1 MLQEDMK
8 KLIKN
13 ILNEETEGLRE
24 RFIRSA
30 ESLPYI
36 IESIVDTNL
45 ISGVE
50 VDNITFDERY
60 TEIAGD
66 IIITSWHEDPDLFE
80 FTQQLRR
87 IDGELDKVLLK
98 YSFKDN
104 GSFGRNT
111 GKYNN
116 LMWYFIGCEWSS
128 DNQFILKMTYAFR
141 QEEYDED

>member
-1 MLQEDMK
+1 MK
-8 KLIKN
+8 NLIKN
-13 ILNEETEGLRE
+13 ILNEETGDLRE
-24 RFIRSA
+24 RFVRSA
-30 ESLPYI
+30 ESIPYI
-36 IESIVDTNL
+36 VESIVDTNL
-45 ISGVE
+45 INGVE
-50 VDNITFDERY
+50 VENITFDEKY
-60 TEIAGD
+60 TEISGD
-66 IIITSWHEDPDLFE
+66 LVITSWNEDPDLFE

-128 DNQFILKMTYAFR
+128 DNNFILKVKYAFR

>member
-1 MLQEDMK
+1 MK
-8 KLIKN
+8 NLIKN

-30 ESLPYI
+30 ESIPYI
-36 IESIVDTNL
+36 IESIVDTN
-45 ISGVE
+45 IINGVE
-50 VDNITFDERY
+50 VQNITFDGRY
-60 TEIAGD
+60 NEIAGD
-66 IIITSWHEDPDLFE
+66 IILTSYHEDPDLFE

-87 IDGELDKVLLK
+87 IDKELDKVLLN

-141 QEEYDED
+141 QEEYDEE

>member
-1 MLQEDMK
+1 MK
-8 KLIKN
+8 DLIKN

-24 RFIRSA
+24 KFIRSA
-30 ESLPYI
+30 ESIPYI
-36 IESIVDTNL
+36 VESIVDTNL
-45 ISGVE
+45 INGVE

-111 GKYNN
+111 DKYNN

-141 QEEYDED
+141 QEEYDEE

>member
-1 MLQEDMK
+1 MK
-8 KLIKN
+8 NLIKN
-13 ILNEETEGLRE
+13 ILNEETEGLRK

-30 ESLPYI
+30 ESIPYI
-36 IESIVDTNL
+36 VESIVDTNL
-45 ISGVE
+45 INGVE
-50 VDNITFDERY
+50 VENITFDEKY

-66 IIITSWHEDPDLFE
+66 IIVTSWHEDPDLYE

-87 IDGELDKVLLK
+87 VDNELDKVLLK

-111 GKYNN
+111 DKYNN

-128 DNQFILKMTYAFR
+128 DNNFILKVKYAFR

>member
-1 MLQEDMK
+1 M
-8 KLIKN
+8 
-13 ILNEETEGLRE
+13 ETES
-24 RFIRSA
+24 IT
-30 ESLPYI
+30 YI
-36 IESIVDTNL
+36 VESIVDTNL
-45 ISGVE
+45 INGVE
-50 VDNITFDERY
+50 VENITFDEKY

-66 IIITSWHEDPDLFE
+66 IIVTSWNEDPDLYE

-87 IDGELDKVLLK
+87 VDNELDKVLLK

-128 DNQFILKMTYAFR
+128 DNNFILKVKYAFR

>member
-1 MLQEDMK
+1 MK
-8 KLIKN
+8 NLIKN

-30 ESLPYI
+30 ESIPYI
-36 IESIVDTNL
+36 IESIVDTN
-45 ISGVE
+45 IINGVE
-50 VDNITFDERY
+50 VQNITFDGRY
-60 TEIAGD
+60 NEIAGD

>member
-1 MLQEDMK
+1 MK
-8 KLIKN
+8 DLIKN
-13 ILNEETEGLRE
+13 ILNEETESLRE

-30 ESLPYI
+30 KSIPYI
-36 IESIVDTNL
+36 IESIVDTN
-45 ISGVE
+45 IINGVE
-50 VDNITFDERY
+50 VENITFDEKY

-66 IIITSWHEDPDLFE
+66 IIITSWNEDPDLYE

-87 IDGELDKVLLK
+87 IDNELDKVLLK

-104 GSFGRNT
+104 GSFGGNI

-128 DNQFILKMTYAFR
+128 NNEFILKMRYAFR

>member
-1 MLQEDMK
+1 MK
-8 KLIKN
+8 DLIKD

-24 RFIRSA
+24 KFIRSA
-30 ESLPYI
+30 ESIPYI
-36 IESIVDTNL
+36 VESIVDTNL
-45 ISGVE
+45 INGVE

>member
-1 MLQEDMK
+1 MK

-24 RFIRSA
+24 KFIRSA
-30 ESLPYI
+30 ESIPYI
-36 IESIVDTNL
+36 VESIVDTNL
-45 ISGVE
+45 INGVE
-50 VDNITFDERY
+50 VQNITFDERY

-141 QEEYDED
+141 QEEYDEE

>member
-1 MLQEDMK
+1 MK
-8 KLIKN
+8 DLIKN

-24 RFIRSA
+24 KFIRSA
-30 ESLPYI
+30 ESIPYI
-36 IESIVDTNL
+36 VESIVDTNL
-45 ISGVE
+45 INGVE

-141 QEEYDED
+141 QEEYDEE

>member
-1 MLQEDMK
+1 MK
-8 KLIKN
+8 SLIKN
-13 ILNEETEGLRE
+13 ILNEENGDKRE

-36 IESIVDTNL
+36 IESLVDTNL
-45 ISGVE
+45 INGVE
-50 VDNITFDERY
+50 VENITFDERY

-66 IIITSWHEDPDLFE
+66 IILTSWHEDPDLYE

-87 IDGELDKVLLK
+87 VDHELDKVLLK

-104 GSFGRNT
+104 GSFGKNT

-128 DNQFILKMTYAFR
+128 DNNFILKIKYAFR
-141 QEEYDED
+141 QEDYDED

>member
-1 MLQEDMK
+1 MK

-24 RFIRSA
+24 KFIRST
-30 ESLPYI
+30 ESVPYI

-45 ISGVE
+45 INGVE
-50 VDNITFDERY
+50 VQNITFDERY
-60 TEIAGD
+60 NEIAGD
-66 IIITSWHEDPDLFE
+66 LLITSWNEDPDLLE

-87 IDGELDKVLLK
+87 IDNELDKVLLK
-98 YSFKDN
+98 YSFKVD
-104 GSFGRNT
+104 GSFGGNT

-128 DNQFILKMTYAFR
+128 DNQFILKMRYAFR
-141 QEEYDED
+141 QEEYDEN

>member
-1 MLQEDMK
+1 MK
-8 KLIKN
+8 NLIKN

-24 RFIRSA
+24 RFVRSA
-30 ESLPYI
+30 ESIPYI
-36 IESIVDTNL
+36 VESIVDTNL
-45 ISGVE
+45 INGVE
-50 VDNITFDERY
+50 VENITFDEKY

-66 IIITSWHEDPDLFE
+66 IIVTSWNEDPDLYE

-87 IDGELDKVLLK
+87 VDNELDKVLLK

-111 GKYNN
+111 DKYNN

-128 DNQFILKMTYAFR
+128 DNNFTLKVKYAFR
-141 QEEYDED
+141 QEDYDED

>member
-1 MLQEDMK
+1 MK
-8 KLIKN
+8 NLIKN

-30 ESLPYI
+30 ESIPYI
-36 IESIVDTNL
+36 VESTVDTN
-45 ISGVE
+45 IINGIE
-50 VDNITFDERY
+50 VQNITFDGRY
-60 TEIAGD
+60 NEIAGD
-66 IIITSWHEDPDLFE
+66 IILTSYHEDPDLFE

-87 IDGELDKVLLK
+87 IDKELDKVLLN
-98 YSFKDN
+98 YSFKSN

-141 QEEYDED
+141 QEEYDEE

>member
-1 MLQEDMK
+1 MK
-8 KLIKN
+8 NLIKN

-24 RFIRSA
+24 KFIRSA
-30 ESLPYI
+30 ESIPYI

-45 ISGVE
+45 INGVE
-50 VDNITFDERY
+50 VQNITFDGRY
-60 TEIAGD
+60 NEIAGD

>member
-1 MLQEDMK
+1 MK
-8 KLIKN
+8 NLIKN

-30 ESLPYI
+30 ESIPYI
-36 IESIVDTNL
+36 VESIVDTN
-45 ISGVE
+45 IINGVE
-50 VDNITFDERY
+50 VQNITFDERY

>member
-1 MLQEDMK
+1 MK
-8 KLIKN
+8 DLIKD

-141 QEEYDED
+141 QEEYDEE

>member
-1 MLQEDMK
+1 MK
-8 KLIKN
+8 NLIKN

-24 RFIRSA
+24 KFIRSA
-30 ESLPYI
+30 ESIPYI
-36 IESIVDTNL
+36 VESIVDTNL
-45 ISGVE
+45 INGVE
-50 VDNITFDERY
+50 VQNITFDGRY
-60 TEIAGD
+60 NEIAGD
-66 IIITSWHEDPDLFE
+66 IILTSWHEDPDLFE

-87 IDGELDKVLLK
+87 IDKELDKVLLN

-128 DNQFILKMTYAFR
+128 DTQFILKMTYAFR
-141 QEEYDED
+141 QEEYDEE

>member
-1 MLQEDMK
+1 MK
-8 KLIKN
+8 NLIKN

-30 ESLPYI
+30 ESIPYI
-36 IESIVDTNL
+36 VESTVDTN
-45 ISGVE
+45 IINGIE
-50 VDNITFDERY
+50 VQNITFDGRY
-60 TEIAGD
+60 NEIAGD
-66 IIITSWHEDPDLFE
+66 IIITSWHEDPDLFA

-98 YSFKDN
+98 YSFKSN
-104 GSFGRNT
+104 GSFNKNT

>member
-1 MLQEDMK
+1 MK

-24 RFIRSA
+24 KFIRST
-30 ESLPYI
+30 ESVPYI
-36 IESIVDTNL
+36 IESNVDTNL
-45 ISGVE
+45 INGVE
-50 VDNITFDERY
+50 VQNITFDERY
-60 TEIAGD
+60 NEIAGD
-66 IIITSWHEDPDLFE
+66 LLITSWNEDPDLFE

-87 IDGELDKVLLK
+87 IDNELDKVLLK
-98 YSFKDN
+98 YSFKFD

-128 DNQFILKMTYAFR
+128 DNQFILKMRYAFR
-141 QEEYDED
+141 QEEYDEN

>member
-1 MLQEDMK
+1 MK
-8 KLIKN
+8 DLIKD

-24 RFIRSA
+24 KFIRSA
-30 ESLPYI
+30 ESIPYI
-36 IESIVDTNL
+36 VESIVDTNL
-45 ISGVE
+45 INGVE

-111 GKYNN
+111 DKYNN

-141 QEEYDED
+141 QEEYDEE

>member
-1 MLQEDMK
+1 MK
-8 KLIKN
+8 DLIKD

-24 RFIRSA
+24 KFIRSA
-30 ESLPYI
+30 ESIPYI
-36 IESIVDTNL
+36 VESIVDTNL
-45 ISGVE
+45 INGVE

-98 YSFKDN
+98 YSFKSN
-104 GSFGRNT
+104 GSFGKNT

-128 DNQFILKMTYAFR
+128 DNEFILKMTYAFR

>member
-1 MLQEDMK
+1 MK
-8 KLIKN
+8 NLIKY

-24 RFIRSA
+24 KFIRSA
-30 ESLPYI
+30 ESIPYI

-45 ISGVE
+45 INGVE
-50 VDNITFDERY
+50 VQNITFDGRY
-60 TEIAGD
+60 NEIAGD
-66 IIITSWHEDPDLFE
+66 IILTSWHEDPDLFE

-87 IDGELDKVLLK
+87 IDKELDKVLLN

-141 QEEYDED
+141 QEEYDEE

>member
-1 MLQEDMK
+1 MK
-8 KLIKN
+8 DLIKN

-24 RFIRSA
+24 KFIRSA
-30 ESLPYI
+30 ESIPYI
-36 IESIVDTNL
+36 VESIVDTNL
-45 ISGVE
+45 INGVE

-104 GSFGRNT
+104 GSFGKNT

-141 QEEYDED
+141 QEEYDEE

>member
-1 MLQEDMK
+1 MK
-8 KLIKN
+8 NLIKN

-24 RFIRSA
+24 KFIRSA
-30 ESLPYI
+30 ESIPYI

-45 ISGVE
+45 INGVE
-50 VDNITFDERY
+50 VQNITFDGRY
-60 TEIAGD
+60 NEIAGD
-66 IIITSWHEDPDLFE
+66 IILTSYHEDPDLFE

-87 IDGELDKVLLK
+87 IDKELDIVLLN
-98 YSFKDN
+98 YSFKSN

-141 QEEYDED
+141 QEEYDEE

>member
-1 MLQEDMK
+1 MK
-8 KLIKN
+8 NLIKN

-24 RFIRSA
+24 RFVRSA
-30 ESLPYI
+30 ESIPYI
-36 IESIVDTNL
+36 VESIVDTNL
-45 ISGVE
+45 INGVE
-50 VDNITFDERY
+50 VENITFDEKY

-66 IIITSWHEDPDLFE
+66 IIVTSWNEDPDLYE

-87 IDGELDKVLLK
+87 VDNELDKVLLK

-104 GSFGRNT
+104 GSFGSNT
-111 GKYNN
+111 DKYNN

-128 DNQFILKMTYAFR
+128 DNNFILKVKYAFR

>member
-1 MLQEDMK
+1 MK
-8 KLIKN
+8 NLIKD

-24 RFIRSA
+24 KFIRSA
-30 ESLPYI
+30 KSLPYI
-36 IESIVDTNL
+36 VESIVDTNL
-45 ISGVE
+45 ITGVE
-50 VDNITFDERY
+50 IQNITFDHRY

-66 IIITSWHEDPDLFE
+66 LVITSWNEDPDLYE

-98 YSFKDN
+98 YSFKNN

-116 LMWYFIGCEWSS
+116 LMWYFVGCEYSS
-128 DNQFILKMTYAFR
+128 DNNFILKVKYAFR
-141 QEEYDED
+141 QEDYDED

>member
-1 MLQEDMK
+1 MK
-8 KLIKN
+8 NLIKN

-24 RFIRSA
+24 KFIRSA
-30 ESLPYI
+30 ESIPYI

-45 ISGVE
+45 INGVE
-50 VDNITFDERY
+50 VQNITFDGRY
-60 TEIAGD
+60 NEIAGD
-66 IIITSWHEDPDLFE
+66 IILTSWHEDPDLFE

-87 IDGELDKVLLK
+87 IDKELDKVLLN

-141 QEEYDED
+141 QEEYDEE

>member
-1 MLQEDMK
+1 MK
-8 KLIKN
+8 NLIKN

-36 IESIVDTNL
+36 VESIVDTNL

-104 GSFGRNT
+104 GSFGKNT